1 MLTRI
6 HAVAGLLAG
15 ATILTFWLST
25 AVVELGGSAA
35 AVTAVK
41 TAIPW
46 GLLLLIPALALTGA
60 TGFRLA
66 GKREDALVQAK
77 RRRMPIIAGNGL
89 LTLVPAAFFLA
100 LRRGLLRGAGHRA
113 ACRRRQSSPDR
124 PQPARRSAGLGP
136 LARRGVTSPS
146 NAHRYPCGLRTL
158 P

>member
-1 MLTRI
+1 MLARI
-6 HAVAGLLAG
+6 HAVAGLVAG
-15 ATILTFWLST
+15 GTILTFWLST
-25 AVVELGGSAA
+25 AVVELGGSVA

-89 LTLVPAAFFLA
+89 LILVPAAFFLA
-100 LRRGLLRGAGHRA
+100 WKASTGRFDEAFYAVQSIELLAGAVHLALIGFNLR
-113 ACRRRQSSPDR
+113 D
-124 PQPARRSAGLGP
+124 
-136 LARRGVTSPS
+136 
-146 NAHRYPCGLRTL
+146 GLRASGRL
-158 P
+158 QGAA